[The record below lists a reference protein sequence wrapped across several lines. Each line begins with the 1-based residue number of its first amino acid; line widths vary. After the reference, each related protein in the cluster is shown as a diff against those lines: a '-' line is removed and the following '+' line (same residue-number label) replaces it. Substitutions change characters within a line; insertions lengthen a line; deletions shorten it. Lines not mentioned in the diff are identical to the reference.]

1 MLLGNAHVEEALGMV
16 RPEEVQSRAA
26 GHCGGDGHN
35 ALVLVRQAHQRV
47 GEDLGIGGLADWL
60 GLARLRIKGT
70 KAVKLLL
77 QVERRLEAAALLRQ
91 HVQQHRVVGLRL
103 EKLEGLHQQRQVV
116 AVDGTIV
123 LQPEL
128 LEEDGRPE
136 QALGGLFGA
145 ARHLRRRLATHPLD
159 HAMG

>member
-1 MLLGNAHVEEALGMV
+1 MRSSLFA
-16 RPEEVQSRAA
+16 R
-26 GHCGGDGHN
+26 D
-35 ALVLVRQAHQRV
+35 QRV
-47 GEDLGIGGLADWL
+47 GEDLGVGGLADGL
-60 GLARLRIKGT
+60 GLAGLRIEGT

-128 LEEDGRPE
+128 LEEDGGPE

-145 ARHLRRRLATHPLD
+145 ARHLAAVLPPTRSMMRWAESCRLL
-159 HAMG
+159 